1 MVSKFWS
8 QIDKRTHNFCPTGN
22 RKTIVKEMVW
32 EVEMILESKKVA
44 IVKNKVGK
52 SEERVSTNDY
62 SASIVVKFR
71 LLCHLF

>member
-52 SEERVSTNDY
+52 SGG
-62 SASIVVKFR
+62 KG
-71 LLCHLF
+71 